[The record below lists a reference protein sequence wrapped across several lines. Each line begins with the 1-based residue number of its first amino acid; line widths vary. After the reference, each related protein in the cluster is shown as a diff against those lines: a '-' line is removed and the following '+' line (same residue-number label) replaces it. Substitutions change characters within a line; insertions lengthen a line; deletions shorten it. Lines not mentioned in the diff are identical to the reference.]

1 MKCLLLSMLTLSTF
15 FSSCWAQN
23 KLSDKEITA
32 IKTEMAENPECRTPL
47 LWLED
52 DGRTDYYLETAPLRC
67 PDELDELIHLSE
79 PWHEEN
85 SRILQLEQQIYPK
98 PGSSKSEK
106 MLAQHFKDVE
116 KAKKTFECARKA
128 EERYSRMVKELVPLI
143 ESKRQQTTFKVPQGE
158 LTHFE
163 YHSGGGMVHKPA
175 SHGELIRQDDGSY
188 IALLDTYSFEK
199 LDTIAITPQQVD
211 TIRTMLIEGEVYK
224 MPRYHDEHY
233 MIFDAPHSSASVEF
247 SDASFSCNNYP
258 PTNWGGR
265 NIYKVYQY
273 LKALQPK
280 REMTEEEK
288 AMFY

>member
-1 MKCLLLSMLTLSTF
+1 MTSESDITNNNPKNLINMKCLLLSMLTLSTF

-32 IKTEMAENPECRTPL
+32 IKTKMAENPECRTPL

-116 KAKKTFECARKA
+116 KAKK
-128 EERYSRMVKELVPLI
+128 
-143 ESKRQQTTFKVPQGE
+143 E
-158 LTHFE
+158 LTDIISQITGEMTDLFLTRFKE
-163 YHSGGGMVHKPA
+163 IDECFRQTFLEKGGSEEPMTLFRAFRGAEPDP
-175 SHGELIRQDDGSY
+175 G
-188 IALLDTYSFEK
+188 ALL
-199 LDTIAITPQQVD
+199 
-211 TIRTMLIEGEVYK
+211 
-224 MPRYHDEHY
+224 
-233 MIFDAPHSSASVEF
+233 
-247 SDASFSCNNYP
+247 
-258 PTNWGGR
+258 R
-265 NIYKVYQY
+265 NRG
-273 LKALQPK
+273 L
-280 REMTEEEK
+280 E
-288 AMFY
+288 